1 MDNRWL
7 GAAIIVFAGFAADGQ
22 VLAQENPNRLI
33 GERKAAMELQ
43 AKYLSPLIAMAK
55 GRAAFDAQTAQRNGD
70 YLAVLSQMPWDDF
83 QQSTASSERTRA
95 KPEIYKDPAKFKK
108 HVDSLHAEVQKLVAA
123 AHGGNA
129 DAVKAAAFSVA
140 RACNAC
146 HEDFATFDFR
156 FPTE

>member
-1 MDNRWL
+1 MDKRWL
-7 GAAIIVFAGFAADGQ
+7 GAAIVLVVTSGAADA
-22 VLAQENPNRLI
+22 LAQANPNQLI
-33 GERKAAMELQ
+33 GQRKAAMDLQ

-55 GRAAFDAQTAQRNGD
+55 GRASFDAQIAQRNAD
-70 YLAVLSQMPWDDF
+70 YISTLSQMPWDDF

-95 KPEIYKDPAKFKK
+95 KPELYKDPAKFKK
-108 HVDSLHAEVQKLVAA
+108 NIDGLHAEVQKLVTA

-140 RACNAC
+140 RACNTC

>member
-1 MDNRWL
+1 MGKRWL
-7 GAAIIVFAGFAADGQ
+7 GAGVLVALAFAASAQ

-33 GERKAAMELQ
+33 GQRKAAMELQ
-43 AKYLSPLIAMAK
+43 AKYLGQLAAMAK
-55 GRAAFDAQTAQRNGD
+55 GRAAFDAQIAQRNAD
-70 YLAVLSQMPWDDF
+70 YIAVLTQMPWDDF
-83 QQSTASSERTRA
+83 QQSTAGSERTRA
-95 KPEIYKDPAKFKK
+95 KPELYKDPAKFKSRI
-108 HVDSLHAEVQKLVAA
+108 DNLHGEVQKLVTA
-123 AHGGNA
+123 AHGGSA